1 MIDRMVLPLN
11 GPTIETEWFNH
22 CVIFRDFRIV
32 GSAGSGTDQAI
43 IPYSSIIP
51 KSNPRLNHP
60 MKQSRRRNKLQSDSN
75 KRIHSNIYVRYTARN
90 R

>member
-1 MIDRMVLPLN
+1 MVVPLI

-32 GSAGSGTDQAI
+32 GWAGRLTDQAI

-51 KSNPRLNHP
+51 KSNPRLNRILN
-60 MKQSRRRNKLQSDSN
+60 QSRRRNKLQSDSN